1 MSASSLALPLQGAQ
15 RRSLPQSR
23 MERGRAGGRDGDR
36 RSQTEAEAADK
47 RDGDTKG
54 ALGVGEERVEKKNAV
69 QEGK

>member
-1 MSASSLALPLQGAQ
+1 
-15 RRSLPQSR
+15 

-36 RSQTEAEAADK
+36 GSQTEAEAADK

-54 ALGVGEERVEKKNAV
+54 ALGVGGERGKKNAV